1 MTPTERAFAV
11 GACIAGGSTHPEAA
25 AYFPHATTSAI
36 QKLCKRVTER
46 SKAENLLITDA
57 SFYEDAPGR
66 GRPELLTPRQKRA
79 IVKIV
84 TSDRAHREK
93 EPRQAI
99 ADGDFSDII
108 PVMSITTFENV
119 MYEAG
124 YARRKPDWKPP
135 LTPEEEAERYQW
147 AKEHN
152 PDRYALNH
160 GLSFNFRT
168 VAFTD
173 ETPAQFGEQRGMQ
186 RTWMKEEEHYNKD
199 VKKDRILKYSQL
211 QFYSAFAYNSKGP
224 CVIYKRETKQEKA
237 ANNAALEKENVQR
250 RADANAAHKQKK
262 EALNALTPSQVN
274 AISIGQQEERSQL
287 LKSRKHAFTKQ
298 DEYTRGKRLRG
309 GINRYR
315 HQEVALK
322 KLIP

>member
-1 MTPTERAFAV
+1 MKQKESRISRRKPRKYKAVQGRVNKSTRRQMTPTERAFAV

-57 SFYEDAPGR
+57 SLYEDAPGR

-79 IVKIV
+79 IVKLV

-93 EPRQAI
+93 EPWQAI

-124 YARRKPDWKPP
+124 YARRKPGWKPP

-152 PDRYALNH
+152 PDRYALNDSL
-160 GLSFNFRT
+160 GFNFRT

-173 ETPAQFGEQRGMQ
+173 KTPAQVREQRGMQ

-199 VKKDRILKYSQL
+199 VKKDRVLKYSQL

-224 CVIYKRETKQEKA
+224 CVIYEQETK
-237 ANNAALEKENVQR
+237 
-250 RADANAAHKQKK
+250 
-262 EALNALTPSQVN
+262 
-274 AISIGQQEERSQL
+274 
-287 LKSRKHAFTKQ
+287 
-298 DEYTRGKRLRG
+298 
-309 GINRYR
+309 
-315 HQEVALK
+315 
-322 KLIP
+322 